1 MTSSRPSQG
10 RGERATR
17 ATARSLRVAAEREDQ
32 GEDDAAHR
40 AIVEARL
47 AACVHVLAAGRST
60 YRWEGAIE
68 EADERQVVIK
78 TTRARLAA
86 LDAHVRAAHPYA
98 LPEWL
103 VVDVTGS
110 PDYLAWIGAGVGGDG
125 PGGAPV

>member
-1 MTSSRPSQG
+1 VENDTRPCLVLTTWPADPSV
-10 RGERATR
+10 
-17 ATARSLRVAAEREDQ
+17 TALA
-32 GEDDAAHR
+32 R

-47 AACVHVLAAGRST
+47 AACVHVLAAGQST
-60 YRWEGAIE
+60 YRWEGALE

-86 LDAHVRAAHPYA
+86 LEAHVRAAHPYA

-110 PDYLAWIGAGVGGDG
+110 PGYLAWLGASVAG
-125 PGGAPV
+125 PDPAAP

>member
-1 MTSSRPSQG
+1 VENDTRPCLVLTTWPVDSSV
-10 RGERATR
+10 
-17 ATARSLRVAAEREDQ
+17 TALAQ
-32 GEDDAAHR
+32 

-78 TTRARLAA
+78 TSRARLAA
-86 LDAHVRAAHPYA
+86 LEAHVRAAHPYA

-110 PDYLAWIGAGVGGDG
+110 PDYVAWIGASVGGPD
-125 PGGAPV
+125 PAAR